1 MAKKPKT
8 KVELEEALKD
18 ATAALAKVT
27 AQVTKLQHDLEASKA
42 RNPPAAAPP
51 KTLAELGPPPA
62 DALEANKWAHVAMLF
77 ALHDV
82 ATDKEISARER
93 RKEMRTIAAAIAKL
107 TPTAEIQEGVEIVRR
122 SREEIERKRARGAT
136 LEPRPKRKP
145 DG

>member
-1 MAKKPKT
+1 MPRKPKT
-8 KVELEEALKD
+8 KAELEEALKD
-18 ATAALAKVT
+18 ANAAVAKLT
-27 AQVTKLQHDLEASKA
+27 AQVAKLTSDLELAKH
-42 RNPPAAAPP
+42 RNPPPSEPP
-51 KTLAELGPPPA
+51 KTLAEIPPPPQ
-62 DALEANKWAHVAMLF
+62 DALEANKWAHNAMLF

-82 ATDKEISARER
+82 ATDKTINARER

-122 SREEIERKRARGAT
+122 SREEIERKRSRGAT